1 MKTYAPH
8 HHDTICTKKGVRKF
22 KKRGKVSAT
31 KKLTKMHML
40 ETFAPVDAIKLTKKQ
55 RAEVVESL
63 LSQKENRNG
72 DIKEHAFD
80 YDIKQR

>member
-1 MKTYAPH
+1 
-8 HHDTICTKKGVRKF
+8 
-22 KKRGKVSAT
+22 
-31 KKLTKMHML
+31 ML
-40 ETFAPVDAIKLTKKQ
+40 ETFAPVDAINLTKKQ

-63 LSQKENRNG
+63 MSQKENRNG